1 MHLEIVTPLG
11 APVSEFRY
19 LWGKHVIGFE
29 PACHCAAC
37 LLGAFDPAV
46 KPGLQPGRVDL
57 LDEAADAFYLCGV
70 AWNYQLASNLHLVV
84 EREAGAVAEVRS
96 AAGVLFRVHGARALP
111 IPALPPGWNGL
122 DRLFTRCRNFQW
134 AVSRYG
140 YEPRGARA

>member
-1 MHLEIVTPLG
+1 VYLEIVTPFG

-19 LWGKHVIGFE
+19 LWGRHVTGFD

-37 LLGAFDPAV
+37 LLGRADPAV

-57 LDEAADAFYLCGV
+57 LDVPADAFYLCGV
-70 AWNYQLASNLHLVV
+70 AWNHRLTSNMHLVV
-84 EREAGAVAEVRS
+84 EQAPGEIAEVTS
-96 AAGVLFRVHGARALP
+96 ASGVRFRLHGARALP

-122 DRLFTRCRNFQW
+122 PRLFTRCRNFQW

-140 YEPRGARA
+140 YHPRNA